1 MVGKGGRPIPLEIAI
16 GIEIPSNSAA
26 NQPEGRR
33 DRACSI
39 RPSNHGP
46 ALANQPEGRRD
57 RAGSIRGFNT
67 VELGCTDGRS
77 KLRPYGI
84 RENSLGIRQ
93 DAGIELA
100 RSVGETEARPALPS
114 TPRPGVE
121 HPPCG

>member
-16 GIEIPSNSAA
+16 GIEIPSNSA
-26 NQPEGRR
+26 
-33 DRACSI
+33 
-39 RPSNHGP
+39 
-46 ALANQPEGRRD
+46 ANQPEGRRD